1 MSKIQDFLVV
11 GTTFKNEDGKEIQQ
25 ILKKIKDENLKNGNF
40 TPYKGLT
47 DKEIMDL
54 GLMMNYVTKYI

>member
-25 ILKKIKDENLKNGNF
+25 ILKKWYNKVI
-40 TPYKGLT
+40 
-47 DKEIMDL
+47 I
-54 GLMMNYVTKYI
+54 V